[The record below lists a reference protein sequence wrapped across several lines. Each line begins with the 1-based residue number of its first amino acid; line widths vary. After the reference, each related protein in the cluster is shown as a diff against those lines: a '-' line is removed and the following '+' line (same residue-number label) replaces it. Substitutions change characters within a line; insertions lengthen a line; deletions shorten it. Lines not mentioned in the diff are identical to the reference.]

1 MTEQK
6 QQAIYYVVSCILKY
20 HSLEEAKNKAG
31 DMIASHVAR
40 SKHLHEQ
47 GKLLMSGAFLD
58 KNDEPLSTMGILT
71 SREAAE
77 EYVKGDPLYVNG
89 MMSSWSIR
97 EWANMFAE

>member
-6 QQAIYYVVSCILKY
+6 QQALYYVVSCILKFR
-20 HSLEEAKNKAG
+20 SLEEAQNRAG
-31 DMIASHVAR
+31 DMIATHVAR

-47 GKLLMSGAFLD
+47 GILLMSGAFLD
-58 KNDEPLSTMGILT
+58 KNAEPLSTMGILT

-77 EYVKGDPLYVNG
+77 AYVKGDPLYVNG